1 MNSSLQR
8 AADPV
13 YNTVLV
19 PLDGSQLVD
28 GAIPTACALATRFG
42 ATVHTV
48 PVVASDLDRQRIRG
62 KAADALGTDSD
73 DAHIHVEVVQR
84 LGEREGV
91 DDASSRFRAVRQEG
105 HAHRPHST
113 SSGRRRASAA

>member
-19 PLDGSQLVD
+19 PLDGSHLAD

-42 ATVHTV
+42 ATVHNGT
-48 PVVASDLDRQRIRG
+48 VVASDLDRQRIRG

-73 DAHIHVEVVQR
+73 DTHIHVEVDTDVAGAVQR
-84 LGEREGV
+84 CAEHEERRPGATSGKGELLCTTE
-91 DDASSRFRAVRQEG
+91 
-105 HAHRPHST
+105 
-113 SSGRRRASAA
+113 

>member
-19 PLDGSQLVD
+19 PLDGSQLAD
-28 GAIPTACALATRFG
+28 GAMPTACALATRFG

-48 PVVASDLDRQRIRG
+48 TVVATDLDRQRIRG

-73 DAHIHVEVVQR
+73 DAHIHVEVDTDVAGA
-84 LGEREGV
+84 L
-91 DDASSRFRAVRQEG
+91 
-105 HAHRPHST
+105 
-113 SSGRRRASAA
+113 